1 MDMRFYLDPDSG
13 LPHIYQHG
21 VREDEVEQILRGK
34 GEDVAAKDGA
44 RRNSDKRTR
53 DATCKSIYTF
63 DDLGLSIFVIT
74 AYGVQSL
81 SCADYAASAGLLSTE
96 SP

>member
-1 MDMRFYLDPDSG
+1 MRFYLDPDSG

-44 RRNSDKRTR
+44 RMKLGQTHAGRYLQV
-53 DATCKSIYTF
+53 IYTF